1 MFDDIFKCIHY
12 NPFIE
17 LYNNIYI
24 SLKWKLSSYKKKVLF
39 FLKKNTSDL

>member
-1 MFDDIFKCIHY
+1 MLTKVGVKKLLNSIFDDIFKCIHY

-24 SLKWKLSSYKKKVLF
+24 SLK
-39 FLKKNTSDL
+39 